1 MPYKINILDKK
12 ATATFNDTAAKH
24 EITNAFL
31 EIVDTVDVKELHFIV
46 FDCSEVVNYLIP
58 ADYLW
63 RVKVLTRFSES
74 WNPNIT
80 IIFVATNS
88 EIQFMAKAYMN
99 LSENL
104 KWDYKLFENLEEL
117 DNWFDKK
124 D

>member
-1 MPYKINILDKK
+1 MPFKINFLDKK

-31 EIVDTVDVKELHFIV
+31 EIVDTVNVKKLNFIV
-46 FDCSEVVNYLIP
+46 FDCTQVINYIIP
-58 ADYLW
+58 ADYKW

-74 WNPNIT
+74 WNPDIT

-88 EIQFMAKAYMN
+88 EIRFMVKAFMD
-99 LSENL
+99 LSKDL
-104 KWDYKLFENLEEL
+104 KWDYKLFKNLKEL
-117 DNWFDKK
+117 DKWFNKK

>member
-31 EIVDTVDVKELHFIV
+31 EIVDTVDVKELNFII
-46 FDCSEVVNYLIP
+46 FDCSKVVNYSIP
-58 ADYLW
+58 ADYIW

-74 WNPNIT
+74 WNENIT

-88 EIQFMAKAYMN
+88 EIRYMVKTYIDR
-99 LSENL
+99 SDL
-104 KWDYKLFENLEEL
+104 KWDYHLFENLEQLNE
-117 DNWFDKK
+117 WFDKK

>member
-1 MPYKINILDKK
+1 MPFKINFLDKK

-31 EIVDTVDVKELHFIV
+31 EIVDTVNVKKLNYIV
-46 FDCSEVVNYLIP
+46 FDCTQVINYIIP
-58 ADYLW
+58 ADYKW

-74 WNPNIT
+74 WNPDIT

-88 EIQFMAKAYMN
+88 EIRFMVKAFMD
-99 LSENL
+99 LSKDL
-104 KWDYKLFENLEEL
+104 KWDYKLFKNLEEL
-117 DNWFDKK
+117 DKWFNKK

>member
-1 MPYKINILDKK
+1 MPFKINFLDKK

-31 EIVDTVDVKELHFIV
+31 EIVDTVNVKKLNFIV
-46 FDCSEVVNYLIP
+46 FDCTQVINYIIP
-58 ADYLW
+58 ADYKW

-74 WNPNIT
+74 WNPDIT

-88 EIQFMAKAYMN
+88 EIRFMVKAFID
-99 LSENL
+99 LSKDL
-104 KWDYKLFENLEEL
+104 KWDYKLFKNLEEL
-117 DNWFDKK
+117 DKWFNKK